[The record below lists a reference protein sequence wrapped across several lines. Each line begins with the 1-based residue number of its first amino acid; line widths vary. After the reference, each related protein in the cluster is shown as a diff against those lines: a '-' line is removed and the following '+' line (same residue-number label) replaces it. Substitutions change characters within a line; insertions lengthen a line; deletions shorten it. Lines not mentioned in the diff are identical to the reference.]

1 MSDSLTTSHPVPLPL
16 RDGSLDALR
25 DPHHWTY
32 KVPGLLVWALL
43 LITLLGAVQAPQLAL
58 AGIRLLGLYVLF
70 RVMLS
75 VIYYPVG
82 LVRCYLQA
90 RGARTRRMTAGAQ
103 PTSPLEEY
111 ASEVHHVVVV
121 PNYREPLAILERT
134 LEGLAAQANAQRQLT
149 VVLAMEVTDPEAENK
164 ARVLQAR
171 FGGRFAHL
179 FATFHPANLPGELPG
194 KGTNQRWAAQQAR
207 EYLVG
212 RLGMAIDDLTLTSCD
227 ADSLLHPDYFG
238 EVTRLFVAD
247 PGRHYRYWQAPL
259 RFSNNIWRVHPFVR
273 VLTMLANVLNLSE
286 LANPFVLKLTQS
298 TYTFSFRLADAID
311 YWDTQVVAEDS
322 HILLRGFFGSGG
334 RASLRPI
341 FLPISGDAVTGD
353 TGWETLRNF
362 YRQRMRHAWA
372 CQNTA
377 YVLQQWNLHPQISVS
392 QKLLYLLQVIQ
403 DYSLF
408 ATAVFLLALGWLLGL
423 AATGSAVSSFFI
435 LAIPT
440 AVFVAINALG
450 SAGTWLI
457 WAIEYA
463 RSAHDV
469 TGWRPALLPPD
480 VVTWIVMP
488 LVTMV
493 LAVFP
498 VIHANTKML
507 LGSQLFFVRTQKEGG
522 VSLHS
527 QQEGQAVEHASS

>member
-1 MSDSLTTSHPVPLPL
+1 MNNRLTTTHPLPITY
-16 RDGSLDALR
+16 RTGALDALR

-32 KVPGLLVWALL
+32 KVPGLLVWSL
-43 LITLLGAVQAPQLAL
+43 LIGTLLVAMDAPQSAL

-75 VIYYPVG
+75 AIYYPVG
-82 LVRCYLQA
+82 LIRCRWQA
-90 RGARTRRMTAGAQ
+90 RQADKWRATANSQ
-103 PTSPLEEY
+103 PMSPLEEY

-121 PNYREPLAILERT
+121 PNYREPVTILERT
-134 LEGLAAQANAQRQLT
+134 LGGLAAQGNAKRQLT
-149 VVLAMEVTDPEAENK
+149 VVLAMEAADPDAE
-164 ARVLQAR
+164 
-171 FGGRFAHL
+171 GRAAALVEHFCGCFAHL
-179 FATFHPANLPGELPG
+179 LVTYHPANLPGELPG

-207 EYLVG
+207 DYLVG
-212 RLGMAIDDLTLTSCD
+212 RLGMSLDDLTLTSCD

-238 EVTRLFVAD
+238 EVTRLFVSD
-247 PGRHYRYWQAPL
+247 PGRHFRYWQAPL

-273 VLTMLANVLNLSE
+273 VLTMLGNVLNLSE
-286 LANPFVLKLTQS
+286 LANPFVLNLTQS

-322 HILLRGFFGSGG
+322 HILLRGFFGSDG

-353 TGWETLRNF
+353 TAWETLRNF
-362 YRQRMRHAWA
+362 YCQRMRHAWA
-372 CQNTA
+372 SQNTA
-377 YVLQQWNLHPQISVS
+377 YVLQQWNQHPQISLS
-392 QKLLYLLQVIQ
+392 QKLLYLLQVAQ

-408 ATAVFLLALGWLLGL
+408 ATALFLLALGWILGL
-423 AATGSAVSSFFI
+423 VATGSAVVSFFI

-440 AVFVAINALG
+440 ALFVAINAVG

-457 WAIEYA
+457 WAIEYV
-463 RSAHDV
+463 RSAQGV
-469 TGWRPALLPPD
+469 AGWRPSLLLPD
-480 VVTWIVMP
+480 VLTWIVMP
-488 LVTMV
+488 LVTIV

-507 LGSQLFFVRTQKEGG
+507 AGSQLFFIRTQKEGG

-527 QQEGQAVEHASS
+527 QTEGHSASQ